1 MLTAAT
7 LLPLAS
13 AMLYALAAMFL
24 NAAGKAGVTGR
35 VTTAFC
41 NVLLAVFFLQFYDW
55 SLFPAV
61 AEPFWPVIL
70 LAVFFVLGQGF
81 TILALSLGEVSIVS
95 PVMGLKVI
103 FVNVILAAGLREMLP
118 LKVWIAAFLSV
129 LGVAALQANPDR
141 HVRPPH
147 TVSAMVCAFVSAG
160 FFAGADVVI
169 QHWSPKLGFE
179 RFVPP
184 AMVLSAV
191 FALLFLLPDGAGIR
205 RLSGKARKV
214 LIPGGILLAGQSLLL
229 IFAIARYQQVAQI
242 NIVYSSRGIWSVVF
256 VWLLGHLF
264 ANVEFKHGGKARL
277 AYRLAGSVL
286 ITVAIALAV

>member
-7 LLPLAS
+7 LFPLAS
-13 AMLYALAAMFL
+13 AMLYALAALFL
-24 NAAGKAGVTGR
+24 NAAGKAGVSGR

-55 SLFPAV
+55 SRFPEV
-61 AEPFWPVIL
+61 GEPFWPVIL
-70 LAVFFVLGQGF
+70 LGVFFVLGQGF

-103 FVNVILAAGLREMLP
+103 MVNVILAVGLREMLP
-118 LKVWIAAFLSV
+118 LKVWIAAGLSV
-129 LGVAALQANPDR
+129 LGVAALQANPGR

-147 TVSAMVCAFVSAG
+147 TVLAMVCAFVSAG
-160 FFAGADVVI
+160 FFAAADVVI
-169 QHWSPKLGFE
+169 QYWSPKLGFE
-179 RFVPP
+179 LFVPP
-184 AMVLSAV
+184 AMMLSAV
-191 FALLFLLPDGAGIR
+191 FALLFLLPDGAGVL
-205 RLSGKARKV
+205 RLSGKAWKV
-214 LIPGGILLAGQSLLL
+214 LVPGGILLAGQSLLL

-264 ANVEFKHGGKARL
+264 ANMEFKRSGNAL
-277 AYRLAGSVL
+277 VVYRLAGSVL
-286 ITVAIALAV
+286 ITLAIALAV